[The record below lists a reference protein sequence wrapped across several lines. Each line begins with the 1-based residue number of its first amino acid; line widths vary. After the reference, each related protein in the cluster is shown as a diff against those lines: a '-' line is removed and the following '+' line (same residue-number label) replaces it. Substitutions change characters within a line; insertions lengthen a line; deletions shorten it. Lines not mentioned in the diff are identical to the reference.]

1 MNLWGPAALIVA
13 GYLVSLLLF
22 QFKLTDQTNKRI
34 DDLRADFKTVREDV
48 KSELKSLRDELK
60 ERTAKPS

>member
-1 MNLWGPAALIVA
+1 VA